1 MDFLKEAWEA
11 YVNYDPMGAATRYV
25 DTAKKDHTEQLDRI
39 INDPANFDAAGDY
52 KGGTNRFGRIAITP
66 EAVKNRKLDVAFSN
80 LTGRNNSQLMAD
92 AKAAGVTPKRGDTK
106 ESVRSR
112 IDYNNTLSR
121 AQAIQRR
128 LGDQTDYVL
137 GDNPSI
143 QQLNDYIK
151 NTQPMVQ
158 SLDVDATPAGQRQ
171 ITTFED
177 GLKTTQSSREATAE
191 SIKASQ
197 AATRINQGTLDLAQ
211 TQARNAQALALS
223 QIKTDNYR
231 YEDSKAERAIERQ
244 YDADREAARFAAQAE
259 TVRLQNDADMERYQL
274 MLENERQKS
283 QGDTISELMASLT
296 MLGGAFMI

>member
-1 MDFLKEAWEA
+1 
-11 YVNYDPMGAATRYV
+11 
-25 DTAKKDHTEQLDRI
+25 
-39 INDPANFDAAGDY
+39 
-52 KGGTNRFGRIAITP
+52 
-66 EAVKNRKLDVAFSN
+66 
-80 LTGRNNSQLMAD
+80 MAD
-92 AKAAGVTPKRGDTK
+92 AQGCWGYSKERRYKRICSIT
-106 ESVRSR
+106 EL
-112 IDYNNTLSR
+112 ITTILCLR

-143 QQLNDYIK
+143 QQLTDYIN
-151 NTQPMVQ
+151 NTQPMVK

-177 GLKTTQSSREATAE
+177 GLKTTELSRQATQE
-191 SIKASQ
+191 SINASQ

-231 YEDSKAERAIERQ
+231 YEDGKAERAIERQ

-259 TVRLQNDADMERYQL
+259 TVRLQNEADMERYQL

-296 MLGGAFMI
+296 MLGGAFML